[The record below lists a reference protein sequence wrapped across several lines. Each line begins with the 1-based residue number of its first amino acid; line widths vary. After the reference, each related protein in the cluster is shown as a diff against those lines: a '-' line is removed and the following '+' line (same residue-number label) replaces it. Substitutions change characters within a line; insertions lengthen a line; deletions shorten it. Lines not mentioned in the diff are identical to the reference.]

1 MYPDRRNDDA
11 YSDEDTER
19 VRRQDMSSAGQPT
32 IKLSPQALSG
42 SAPPASGRN
51 NFIALALIAAGIV
64 WLLAQFMPS
73 SEDVTGGMVLLIIA
87 SCFLFF
93 AFWQRIYGFLIPGCI
108 LAGLSL
114 GVPFAELTHGVSVL
128 WGLALGFFSILLIG
142 RGLYGT
148 RSTWPVYPAIVL
160 FAVGIITAVA
170 NMPAFLAGGLLWL
183 PLLLIGAGLYLGWLR
198 QSI

>member
-1 MYPDRRNDDA
+1 
-11 YSDEDTER
+11 
-19 VRRQDMSSAGQPT
+19 
-32 IKLSPQALSG
+32 
-42 SAPPASGRN
+42 
-51 NFIALALIAAGIV
+51 V
-64 WLLAQFMPS
+64 WLLAQFMPR
-73 SEDVTGGMVLLIIA
+73 SEDVTGGMVLLTIA

-93 AFWQRIYGFLIPGCI
+93 AFWQRIYGLLIPGCI

-128 WGLALGFFSILLIG
+128 WGLALGFFSILLLG